1 MAVQSY
7 IQKIVKQVASQGK
20 PSSLSQAIERTE
32 KAVKEIVPSQY
43 RLAARMELRK
53 AAKQFT
59 KFANSI

>member
-7 IQKIVKQVASQGK
+7 IQKIVQHVASQGK
-20 PSSLSQAIERTE
+20 PSSLSEAIERTE
-32 KAVKEIVPSQY
+32 QAVKEIVPSKY